1 MINIQDYIRDVQDF
15 PSEGILFKDI
25 TPLLNNTEARK
36 IMLEKLL
43 DACKDL
49 KIDKVVG
56 IESRGFFFGMA
67 LADELKAGFVPL
79 RKKGK
84 LPYTTVSQKYGLEYG
99 EDELEMHVDAIQKG
113 DRVLLHDDVLA
124 TGGTAKAACDLISKQ
139 GGEVVQ
145 CNFIM
150 KLDFLK
156 GEEKIADYNVV
167 AILTY

>member
-1 MINIQDYIRDVQDF
+1 MKKIQDYIRDVENF
-15 PSEGILFKDI
+15 PTEGVLFKDI
-25 TPLLNNTEARK
+25 TPILNNPEVRKDLLNQLIE
-36 IMLEKLL
+36 L
-43 DACKDL
+43 CKEE

-67 LADELKAGFVPL
+67 IADQINAGFIPL

-84 LPYTTVSQKYGLEYG
+84 LPFKTVSQKYGLEYG
-99 EDELEMHVDAIQKG
+99 EDELEIHIDAIEKG

-124 TGGTAKAACDLISKQ
+124 TGGTAKAACDLIEKL
-139 GGEVVQ
+139 GGEVAQ

-156 GEEKIADYNVV
+156 GEEK
-167 AILTY
+167 LTNHSVKAVFNY

>member
-1 MINIQDYIRDVQDF
+1 MINIEDYIRDVQDF

-25 TPLLNNTEARK
+25 TPLLNHSEAREQ
-36 IMLEKLL
+36 MLEKLL
-43 DACKDL
+43 DKCKTL

-67 LADELKAGFVPL
+67 LADKLNAGFVPL

-84 LPYTTVSQKYGLEYG
+84 LPYSTVSQKYGLEYG
-99 EDELEMHVDAIQKG
+99 EDELEMHTDAIQKG

-124 TGGTAKAACDLISKQ
+124 TGGTAKAACDLIKSQ

-156 GEEKIADYNVV
+156 GEEKIQDHTV
-167 AILTY
+167 AAVLTF